1 MDIINNVWYVTQGC
15 LQLYNVLYSLLEGEG
30 KMRLFGKDNEF
41 GAQTRHFSYF
51 RLYPCSDCAED
62 MRADLVESPPRV
74 TSASEFSLWLC
85 QLHNKVNI
93 KLGEFSAFTNIF

>member
-1 MDIINNVWYVTQGC
+1 MNFEPRPAFFPILFTN
-15 LQLYNVLYSLLEGEG
+15 SLL
-30 KMRLFGKDNEF
+30 
-41 GAQTRHFSYF
+41 A

-62 MRADLVESPPRV
+62 MRSDLVESPPRV

-93 KLGEFSAFTNIF
+93 KLGEFSAFTKIF